1 MFRLQLLN
9 NLCEEHPNAYVSIG
23 EKYYYP
29 TRSELFNFE
38 MFRLAKKAN
47 MYKSHEGLP
56 IILTLEEYQHSIY
69 EEFEE
74 YLIFGTPL
82 NLANLNQIEVIL
94 FLKRICS
101 DEEIR
106 NVLRASASP
115 LGSAIYDIFS
125 IDTWLELTEY
135 GLDPV
140 FLDEYERIQICVAIH
155 RGTYDFKEKW
165 SFNYYGKQLLEIN
178 PENLERTNPLLFK
191 ALKFY
196 KISFQRIKDKYP
208 YRDPYNNNSFSN

>member
-47 MYKSHEGLP
+47 MYKCHKDLP
-56 IILTLEEYQHSIY
+56 IILTLEEDQLSIY

-94 FLKRICS
+94 FLKSICS
-101 DEEIR
+101 DEEMR
-106 NVLRASASP
+106 NILRASASP
-115 LGSAIYDIFS
+115 RCSAIYDIFFNRH
-125 IDTWLELTEY
+125 
-135 GLDPV
+135 LDRTDGV
-140 FLDEYERIQICVAIH
+140 WIGSCISRRI
-155 RGTYDFKEKW
+155 
-165 SFNYYGKQLLEIN
+165 
-178 PENLERTNPLLFK
+178 RTN
-191 ALKFY
+191 
-196 KISFQRIKDKYP
+196 
-208 YRDPYNNNSFSN
+208 SNLCRHTSRNIRF